1 MATDITIHMPAVITL
16 PRGLP
21 DMITAGGNRAARR
34 FVEFFTATIRS
45 SNTREVYARI
55 IVRFLSWCAG
65 FYPR

>member
-1 MATDITIHMPAVITL
+1 VPGLAVGWIL
-16 PRGLP
+16 AWCKMQERLSRQPR
-21 DMITAGGNRAARR
+21 TAWC